1 MLPNCQQLYF
11 ERDMPAKPPLPTLF
25 DIIRMNAVARRIQ
38 NCWVIRQ
45 YERRN
50 RAENSASEDY
60 MRQ

>member
-1 MLPNCQQLYF
+1 
-11 ERDMPAKPPLPTLF
+11 MPAKPPLPTLF

-38 NCWVIRQ
+38 NCWVLRQ